1 MSEYKIVT
9 GNFASAYGAR
19 LARAEVVSAYPIT
32 PQTEV
37 VEKISE
43 FVADGDMDA
52 EFVKVESEHSAMA
65 SCIAASATG
74 ARAYTATSAHGLAL
88 MHEMLMWA
96 ARARL
101 PIVMTNV
108 NRAMGPPW
116 SVWAD
121 HLDTIA
127 QKGSGMMQ
135 FFCENNQEVLDSVL
149 MAYKISEDEDIMLP
163 SMVVED
169 AFILSHTREPVEIYD
184 QELVDDFLP
193 PLEMDQKIDI
203 EDPKGFGSLVMPD
216 WYMDFAKK
224 LEEAMMEAKEKV
236 KEVNKEFKET
246 FGRDPGGL
254 IEEYKTDGVDVL
266 MITMGSISGTSK
278 DVIDELRDEGHNI
291 GLARLRTFRP
301 FPKEEIRELTK
312 DVNVVGILDRSYSFG
327 RAGDAAREIKEAI
340 YGYNSPLVK
349 NYIVGLG
356 GRDLT
361 PEVLELIM
369 EDSLELLDEDPD
381 QDELDPEVEW
391 VDLRIDRDKWR
402 R

>member
-1 MSEYKIVT
+1 MSEYRIVT
-9 GNFASAYGAR
+9 GNYSSAYGAK

-43 FVADGDMDA
+43 FVADGEMDT
-52 EFVKVESEHSAMA
+52 EFIKVESEHSAMA
-65 SCIAASATG
+65 SCIAASTAG

-101 PIVMTNV
+101 PVVMTNV

-127 QKGSGMMQ
+127 QKGSGMLQ

-149 MAYKISEDEDIMLP
+149 MAYKICEDEDIRLP
-163 SMVVED
+163 GMIVED

-184 QELVDDFLP
+184 QEKVDEFLP
-193 PLEMDQKIDI
+193 EYDPDIKLDIDN
-203 EDPKGFGSLVMPD
+203 PRGFGSLVMPD

-224 LEEAMMEAKEKV
+224 LEEAMEGAKEKI
-236 KEVNKEFKET
+236 KEVNEEFEET

-278 DVIDELRDEGHNI
+278 DVIDELRDEGYNI

-301 FPKEEIRELTK
+301 FPKEEIREIVK
-312 DVNVVGILDRSYSFG
+312 GVNVVGILDRSYSFG
-327 RAGDAAREIKEAI
+327 AAGDAAREIKEAL
-340 YGYNSPLVK
+340 YSDSSSPLIK

-361 PEVLELIM
+361 PSILKKIMMDSIEV
-369 EDSLELLDEDPD
+369 
-381 QDELDPEVEW
+381 QDEGLDQEVEW
-391 VDLRIDRDKWR
+391 VDLRRDRKKWR

>member
-9 GNFASAYGAR
+9 GNFSSAYGAR

-43 FVADGDMDA
+43 FVADGEMDT

-65 SCIAASATG
+65 GCIAASATG

-101 PIVMTNV
+101 PVVMTNV

-121 HLDTIA
+121 HLDTVA
-127 QKGSGMMQ
+127 QKASGFLQ
-135 FFCENNQEVLDSVL
+135 FFCENNQEVLDSIL
-149 MAYKISEDEDIMLP
+149 MAYKICEDEDIMLP
-163 SMVVED
+163 GMIVED

-184 QELVDDFLP
+184 QEKVDEFLPEYDPDIKIDVDDP
-193 PLEMDQKIDI
+193 V
-203 EDPKGFGSLVMPD
+203 GYGSLVMPD
-216 WYMDFAKK
+216 WYMDFGKK
-224 LEEAMMEAKEKV
+224 LEEAMEGAKDKIE
-236 KEVNKEFKET
+236 EVNEEFEET

-266 MITMGSISGTSK
+266 MVTMGSISGTSK
-278 DVIDELRDEGHNI
+278 DVIDELRDEGYNI

-301 FPKEEIRELTK
+301 FPKEKVRELMK
-312 DVNVVGILDRSYSFG
+312 DVNVVGVLDRSYSFG
-327 RAGDAAREIKEAI
+327 AAGDAAREIKEAL
-340 YGYNSPLVK
+340 YDLSTSPLVK

-361 PEVLELIM
+361 PEILKKIM
-369 EDSLELLDEDPD
+369 LDTLKI
-381 QDELDPEVEW
+381 QDEGLDQEVEW
-391 VDLRIDRDKWR
+391 VDLRSDRKKWR

>member
-9 GNFASAYGAR
+9 GNYSSAYGAK
-19 LARAEVVSAYPIT
+19 LANAEVVSAYPIT
-32 PQTEV
+32 PQTSV
-37 VEKISE
+37 VEKIAE
-43 FVADGDMDA
+43 FVAEDEMDT

-65 SCIAASATG
+65 SCIAASNTG
-74 ARAYTATSAHGLAL
+74 ARTYTATSAQGLAL

-121 HLDTIA
+121 HQDTMA
-127 QKGSGMMQ
+127 QKGTGWLQ
-135 FFCENNQEVLDSVL
+135 FFCENNQEVLDSIL
-149 MAYKISEDEDIMLP
+149 MAYKICEDEDVMLP
-163 SMVVED
+163 GMIVED

-184 QELVDDFLP
+184 QEKVDEFLP
-193 PLEMDQKIDI
+193 PHNPDHKIDI
-203 EDPKGFGSLVMPD
+203 ENPAGFGSLVMPD

-224 LEEAMMEAKEKV
+224 LELAMDDAKEKI
-236 KEVNKEFKET
+236 KETRKEFEEI

-266 MITMGSISGTSK
+266 MVTMGSISGTSK
-278 DVIDELRDEGHNI
+278 DVIDELRDEGYNI
-291 GLARLRTFRP
+291 GLARLKTMRP
-301 FPKEEIRELTK
+301 FPGEEFRELTK
-312 DVNVVGILDRSYSFG
+312 DVNVVGILDRSYTFG
-327 RAGDAAREIKEAI
+327 RAGDAAREIKEAL
-340 YGYNSPLVK
+340 YGHNSPIVK

-356 GRDLT
+356 GRDLV
-361 PEVLELIM
+361 PGVIKEIM
-369 EDSLELLDEDPD
+369 LDSIKLQDKGLDK
-381 QDELDPEVEW
+381 EVEW
-391 VDLRIDRDKWR
+391 VDLRSNRKKWR

>member
-9 GNFASAYGAR
+9 GNYSSAYGAR

-32 PQTEV
+32 PQTSI
-37 VEKISE
+37 VEKIAE
-43 FVADGDMDA
+43 FSADGKMEG
-52 EFVKVESEHSAMA
+52 EFIKVESEHSAMA
-65 SCIAASATG
+65 GCIAASTAG
-74 ARAYTATSAHGLAL
+74 ARTYTATSAHGLAL

-121 HLDTIA
+121 HLDTVA
-127 QKGSGMMQ
+127 QKASGWMQ
-135 FFCENNQEVLDSVL
+135 FFCENNQEVLDSIL
-149 MAYKISEDEDIMLP
+149 MAYKICEDEDIMLP
-163 SMVVED
+163 GMIVED

-184 QELVDDFLP
+184 QEKVDEFLP
-193 PLEMDQKIDI
+193 SHEPDLKLDID
-203 EDPKGFGSLVMPD
+203 DPMGFGSLVMPD

-224 LEEAMMEAKEKV
+224 LEEAMEGAKDKI
-236 KEVNKEFKET
+236 KEVNKEFEET

-278 DVIDELRDEGHNI
+278 DVIDQLREEGHNI

-301 FPKEEIRELTK
+301 FPKEEIRELAK

-327 RAGDAAREIKEAI
+327 AAGDAAREIKEALYAESNPPI
-340 YGYNSPLVK
+340 VK

-361 PEVLELIM
+361 PEILEVVM
-369 EDSLELLDEDPD
+369 EDTLSLQDKGLD
-381 QDELDPEVEW
+381 QEVEW
-391 VDLRIDRDKWR
+391 VDLRIDRNKWR

>member
-9 GNFASAYGAR
+9 GNYSSAYGAR
-19 LARAEVVSAYPIT
+19 LADVDVVSAYPIT
-32 PQTEV
+32 PQTEI

-43 FVADGDMDA
+43 FVADGEMDS

-65 SCIAASATG
+65 GCIAASATG
-74 ARAYTATSAHGLAL
+74 ARSYTATSAHGLAL

-135 FFCENNQEVLDSVL
+135 FFCENNQEVLDSVI
-149 MAYKISEDEDIMLP
+149 MAYKICEDEDVMLP
-163 SMVVED
+163 GMIVED

-184 QELVDDFLP
+184 KEKVDDFLP
-193 PLEMDQKIDI
+193 PYEPDHKIDI
-203 EDPKGFGSLVMPD
+203 EDPKGFGSIVMPD

-224 LEEAMMEAKEKV
+224 LEEAMTEAKDKV
-236 KEVNKEFKET
+236 KEVNQEFKET

-254 IEEYKTDGVDVL
+254 IEEYKTDDIDVL
-266 MITMGSISGTSK
+266 MVTMGSISGTSK

-301 FPKEEIRELTK
+301 FPKEEIRELAK
-312 DVNVVGILDRSYSFG
+312 DVNVIGILDRSYSFG
-327 RAGDAAREIKEAI
+327 AVGDAAREIKEAL
-340 YGYNSPLVK
+340 YSLQNPPKVK

-356 GRDLT
+356 GRDLI
-361 PEVLELIM
+361 PEVLEKIM
-369 EDSLELLDEDPD
+369 EDTLKL
-381 QDELDPEVEW
+381 QDGEVDKEVEW
-391 VDLRIDRDKWR
+391 VDLRINRNKWR

>member
-9 GNFASAYGAR
+9 GNYASAYGAR
-19 LARAEVVSAYPIT
+19 LAKAEVVSAYPIT
-32 PQTEV
+32 PQTSV
-37 VEKISE
+37 VEKIAE
-43 FVADGDMDA
+43 FVSQGKM
-52 EFVKVESEHSAMA
+52 EGEYVKVESEHSAMA
-65 SCIAASATG
+65 SCIAASNTG
-74 ARAYTATSAHGLAL
+74 ARTYTATSAHGLAL

-101 PIVMTNV
+101 PVVMTNV

-121 HLDTIA
+121 HLDTVA
-127 QKGSGMMQ
+127 QKGTGWLQ
-135 FFCENNQEVLDSVL
+135 FFCENNQEVLDSIL
-149 MAYKISEDEDIMLP
+149 MAYKICEDEDIMLP
-163 SMVVED
+163 GMIVED

-184 QELVDDFLP
+184 QEKVDEFLP
-193 PLEMDQKIDI
+193 PYDPEHKLDI

-224 LEEAMMEAKEKV
+224 LEIAMNDAKDKV
-236 KEVNKEFKET
+236 KEVNEEFEET

-278 DVIDELRDEGHNI
+278 DVIDELRDDGYNI

-301 FPKEEIRELTK
+301 FPKEEIRELMK

-327 RAGDAAREIKEAI
+327 RAGDAAREIKEAL
-340 YGYNSPLVK
+340 YGHNSPIVK

-356 GRDLT
+356 GRDLI
-361 PEVLELIM
+361 PDILKKIM
-369 EDSLELLDEDPD
+369 LDSIKL
-381 QDELDPEVEW
+381 QDEGLDQEVEW
-391 VDLRIDRDKWR
+391 VDLRSDRKKWR